1 MRLIAYN
8 SIVKGGMYMVKIQRI
23 WTKDGTRFTLRR
35 LDRTAVCCKYF
46 RAIGQAR
53 KFAEELGLTVIN

>member
-1 MRLIAYN
+1 
-8 SIVKGGMYMVKIQRI
+8 MVRIQRI

-35 LDRTAVCCKYF
+35 LDRTAVCCRYF

-53 KFAEELGLTVIN
+53 KYAEELGLKVIN